1 MGNGLARRTPRR
13 DGSSTLAALTLRRVF
28 PGLSVVEGR
37 PADFLFEEFA
47 PHPDRPA
54 PNTFSSSNGV
64 VTSS

>member
-1 MGNGLARRTPRR
+1 MGNGLARRTPQR
-13 DGSSTLAALTLRRVF
+13 DGSSTLAALTRRRVF

-37 PADFLFEEFA
+37 PADFRFEEFA
-47 PHPDRPA
+47 PQPDRPA